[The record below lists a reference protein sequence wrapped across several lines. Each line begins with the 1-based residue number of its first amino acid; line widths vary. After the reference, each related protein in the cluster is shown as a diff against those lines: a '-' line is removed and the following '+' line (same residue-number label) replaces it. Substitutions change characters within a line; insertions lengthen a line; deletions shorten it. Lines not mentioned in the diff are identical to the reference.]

1 MNAVVSPQINYTRQH
16 HHNITLP
23 PHAQHNPPAP
33 QPNGNNNNSNGN
45 NTVKCV
51 SVVGVPSVHISNNRL
66 IVGSSSSS
74 STRSYTPLKVLGDGS
89 FGTVWLCD
97 WHGTLPPNTPLSPM
111 QCGAGAR
118 PEWVG
123 KRLVAVKRMK
133 KRWEGGWDEC
143 QQLKELESL
152 RAIPFHPNIIPLY
165 DFFLMPATKELYF
178 VFESMEGNLYH
189 LIKARKGRPL
199 AGGLVASIFFQI
211 VSGLSHIHAHG
222 YFHRDMKPE
231 NVLVTTT
238 GLFDYTTLS
247 PIAPLH
253 APPEKDVVAIIKL
266 ADFGLA
272 RETKSK
278 PPYTEYVS
286 TRWYRAPEVLL
297 LSRDYSNP
305 VDMWALGTIMAELV
319 NLRPLFPGLDQV
331 DQIAKICQVL
341 GNPAD
346 DHGVDVSGAPMGGGA
361 WPKGLEMAA
370 HVGFEFRRMP
380 PQDIHSLFDRSIPTS
395 LIHCIRDLLKFDPD
409 ARLTSHECLHH
420 SYLVESLPR
429 NDIPLPPGVRL
440 ATPLS
445 LNEHG
450 VNSLAPS
457 ISSLPPRSIPPSHSH
472 TSQLQIPSVTASHRT
487 SFFQSHS
494 PTPGPAVNGAA
505 VTHAGNDGDYP
516 VPMDIS
522 PRTESPE
529 YAPLHGHSHAN
540 GMSTH
545 ATDPSLSASQSQ
557 STKLGK
563 FSGFGKKFGLGRFGS
578 DKHATNS
585 QNHELPPVH
594 DVGSSSTGS
603 LKRTQSDGS
612 DTRSMRGEPS
622 SPRDTQPPVRHE
634 DGRRFTK
641 KEAEHNKKEAER
653 LHREAEIQRRAL
665 AEKMQ
670 REQARAVMQK
680 RNFLIQQNSM
690 KGAKGATGM
699 GKEIEWR
706 SGGSEHPSIPV
717 SYTQQMQHHQ
727 HHQQQQPTV
736 GPAAVQ
742 PGLSAVAKGKQP
754 VGPGPIRTRTRDRD
768 HHANGV
774 TVSPRLHHPHPSHLP
789 VVGVGIGVAG
799 PSSTYSHDTMDWR
812 DSNPPGERSTKVRR
826 MDLDDDVSSV
836 VSSSTDVHS
845 TGRSSISRMSQLSQM
860 SAISFASVGT
870 VDTFNTLNTIGS
882 SNTVDS
888 VGSDPGPSRPS
899 RSRPGIRNR
908 PSLLGLNRV
917 TSAGASL
924 RPSFDNFT
932 TTAPAPPVP
941 PLPTNFSPNFPFSHS
956 YSPHLHTHTPSQHSH
971 NSYHS
976 YRSTHTHSPST
987 PSARSSNSFNNAP
1000 SSIDGQLVHDFR
1012 NLASMDQEHLTLAE
1026 SPPQSISP
1034 PPMQLLSLSSP
1045 SRSQARSHSHSQS
1058 QSRPSLSPLRPPS
1071 PSLSPSP
1078 MPISPQ
1084 SQYNGSLQVP
1094 QISNQRTESLSSRRG
1109 QAPPPYLNVSLQ
1121 QRSTSYSPRSVSGSD
1136 TTPNTYE
1143 PEREYGIH
1151 GVQYGGQREF
1161 SRNTGL
1167 DEEGYERGR
1176 ERSEV
1181 YYGRSGHDP
1190 GGGATGPGYTDYHH
1204 TYTNHSPNPKPNDSH
1219 LNLNPPTQPM
1229 RNKRSAD
1236 EIYSNSYVTTIN
1248 PNTNDEMIN
1257 PIFKVVSYSYT
1268 SWDIDMGGLTV
1279 KPESPTSSSTT
1290 TTTTTSPTT
1299 TSPSSATSSS
1309 MKFVAYYDDD
1319 NGVYGDDEKPPL
1331 STPPLPTPTSANPTE
1346 ASFDSVDTMDT
1357 RDTRHSID
1365 SMDTLDSGASY
1376 DSTMEY
1382 TFHINPTYFGNGASN
1397 GTLHNNAY
1405 SGNGNGVAYNN
1416 TYERSPSASLAP
1428 SLPPFAE
1435 LDAVAGGGGYEYP
1448 PLSPMSFTSPSEV
1461 VEEAGAVEN

>member
-1 MNAVVSPQINYTRQH
+1 MNAVVSPQNNYTRQH

-45 NTVKCV
+45 NTNKCI

-66 IVGSSSSS
+66 VVGSSSSS

-247 PIAPLH
+247 PIAPPH

-361 WPKGLEMAA
+361 WSKGLEMAA

-420 SYLVESLPR
+420 PYLVESLPR

-450 VNSLAPS
+450 VNGLAPS
-457 ISSLPPRSIPPSHSH
+457 ISSLSPRSIPPSHSH

-505 VTHAGNDGDYP
+505 VTHVGNDGDYP
-516 VPMDIS
+516 VPMEIS

-529 YAPLHGHSHAN
+529 YALLNGHSHAN

-594 DVGSSSTGS
+594 DIGSSSTGS

-622 SPRDTQPPVRHE
+622 SPRDPQPPVRHE

-717 SYTQQMQHHQ
+717 S
-727 HHQQQQPTV
+727 
-736 GPAAVQ
+736 
-742 PGLSAVAKGKQP
+742 
-754 VGPGPIRTRTRDRD
+754 
-768 HHANGV
+768 
-774 TVSPRLHHPHPSHLP
+774 
-789 VVGVGIGVAG
+789 
-799 PSSTYSHDTMDWR
+799 STHSHDTMDWR
-812 DSNPPGERSTKVRR
+812 DSNPPGERSTKLRR

-845 TGRSSISRMSQLSQM
+845 TGRSSISRMSQLSQ
-860 SAISFASVGT
+860 I
-870 VDTFNTLNTIGS
+870 
-882 SNTVDS
+882 
-888 VGSDPGPSRPS
+888 DPGPSRPS

-908 PSLLGLNRV
+908 PSLLGLNR
-917 TSAGASL
+917 
-924 RPSFDNFT
+924 
-932 TTAPAPPVP
+932 
-941 PLPTNFSPNFPFSHS
+941 
-956 YSPHLHTHTPSQHSH
+956 HSH

-1012 NLASMDQEHLTLAE
+1012 NLASMDQEHLTVAE

-1045 SRSQARSHSHSQS
+1045 SRSQTRSHSHSHSQS

-1084 SQYNGSLQVP
+1084 SQYN
-1094 QISNQRTESLSSRRG
+1094 
-1109 QAPPPYLNVSLQ
+1109 
-1121 QRSTSYSPRSVSGSD
+1121 
-1136 TTPNTYE
+1136 
-1143 PEREYGIH
+1143 
-1151 GVQYGGQREF
+1151 
-1161 SRNTGL
+1161 
-1167 DEEGYERGR
+1167 
-1176 ERSEV
+1176 
-1181 YYGRSGHDP
+1181 
-1190 GGGATGPGYTDYHH
+1190 
-1204 TYTNHSPNPKPNDSH
+1204 
-1219 LNLNPPTQPM
+1219 
-1229 RNKRSAD
+1229 
-1236 EIYSNSYVTTIN
+1236 
-1248 PNTNDEMIN
+1248 
-1257 PIFKVVSYSYT
+1257 
-1268 SWDIDMGGLTV
+1268 
-1279 KPESPTSSSTT
+1279 
-1290 TTTTTSPTT
+1290 
-1299 TSPSSATSSS
+1299 
-1309 MKFVAYYDDD
+1309 
-1319 NGVYGDDEKPPL
+1319 
-1331 STPPLPTPTSANPTE
+1331 
-1346 ASFDSVDTMDT
+1346 
-1357 RDTRHSID
+1357 
-1365 SMDTLDSGASY
+1365 
-1376 DSTMEY
+1376 
-1382 TFHINPTYFGNGASN
+1382 ASN

-1416 TYERSPSASLAP
+1416 TYERSPSASLAPSLAP

-1461 VEEAGAVEN
+1461 VEEARAVGN

>member
-1 MNAVVSPQINYTRQH
+1 MNAVVSPQNNYTRQH
-16 HHNITLP
+16 HHNIILP

-33 QPNGNNNNSNGN
+33 QPNANNDNSNGN
-45 NTVKCV
+45 NTNKCI

-66 IVGSSSSS
+66 VVGSSSSS

-247 PIAPLH
+247 PVAPPH
-253 APPEKDVVAIIKL
+253 ALPEKDVVAIIKL

-420 SYLVESLPR
+420 PYLVESLPR

-445 LNEHG
+445 LNENG
-450 VNSLAPS
+450 VNGLAPS
-457 ISSLPPRSIPPSHSH
+457 ISSLSPRSIPPSHSH

-494 PTPGPAVNGAA
+494 STPGPTINDAAA
-505 VTHAGNDGDYP
+505 VTHGGNDGDYP
-516 VPMDIS
+516 VPMDVS

-529 YAPLHGHSHAN
+529 YALLNGHSHAN

-545 ATDPSLSASQSQ
+545 ATDASLSASQSQ

-594 DVGSSSTGS
+594 DIGSTGS

-727 HHQQQQPTV
+727 HQQQQPTA
-736 GPAAVQ
+736 GPATVQ
-742 PGLSAVAKGKQP
+742 P
-754 VGPGPIRTRTRDRD
+754 
-768 HHANGV
+768 
-774 TVSPRLHHPHPSHLP
+774 
-789 VVGVGIGVAG
+789 G
-799 PSSTYSHDTMDWR
+799 PSSTHSHDVMDWR
-812 DSNPPGERSTKVRR
+812 DSNPPGERSTKLRR

-845 TGRSSISRMSQLSQM
+845 TGRSSISRMSQLSQ
-860 SAISFASVGT
+860 I
-870 VDTFNTLNTIGS
+870 
-882 SNTVDS
+882 
-888 VGSDPGPSRPS
+888 DPGPSRPS

-932 TTAPAPPVP
+932 TTAPAPP
-941 PLPTNFSPNFPFSHS
+941 
-956 YSPHLHTHTPSQHSH
+956 
-971 NSYHS
+971 
-976 YRSTHTHSPST
+976 
-987 PSARSSNSFNNAP
+987 
-1000 SSIDGQLVHDFR
+1000 LVHDFR
-1012 NLASMDQEHLTLAE
+1012 NLASMDQEHLTVAE

-1045 SRSQARSHSHSQS
+1045 SRSQTRSHSHSHSQS
-1058 QSRPSLSPLRPPS
+1058 QSRPSLSPIRPPS

-1084 SQYNGSLQVP
+1084 SQYN
-1094 QISNQRTESLSSRRG
+1094 
-1109 QAPPPYLNVSLQ
+1109 
-1121 QRSTSYSPRSVSGSD
+1121 
-1136 TTPNTYE
+1136 
-1143 PEREYGIH
+1143 
-1151 GVQYGGQREF
+1151 
-1161 SRNTGL
+1161 
-1167 DEEGYERGR
+1167 
-1176 ERSEV
+1176 
-1181 YYGRSGHDP
+1181 
-1190 GGGATGPGYTDYHH
+1190 
-1204 TYTNHSPNPKPNDSH
+1204 
-1219 LNLNPPTQPM
+1219 
-1229 RNKRSAD
+1229 
-1236 EIYSNSYVTTIN
+1236 
-1248 PNTNDEMIN
+1248 
-1257 PIFKVVSYSYT
+1257 
-1268 SWDIDMGGLTV
+1268 
-1279 KPESPTSSSTT
+1279 
-1290 TTTTTSPTT
+1290 
-1299 TSPSSATSSS
+1299 
-1309 MKFVAYYDDD
+1309 
-1319 NGVYGDDEKPPL
+1319 
-1331 STPPLPTPTSANPTE
+1331 
-1346 ASFDSVDTMDT
+1346 
-1357 RDTRHSID
+1357 
-1365 SMDTLDSGASY
+1365 
-1376 DSTMEY
+1376 
-1382 TFHINPTYFGNGASN
+1382 ASN

-1405 SGNGNGVAYNN
+1405 SGNGNGVAYNDA
-1416 TYERSPSASLAP
+1416 YERSPSTSLAP
-1428 SLPPFAE
+1428 SLPPSLPSFAE

-1448 PLSPMSFTSPSEV
+1448 PLSPMSFTSSPEV